1 MFNKVLNVY
10 LVFLSIVKLNSG
22 DLSAINDEK
31 L

>member
-22 DLSAINDEK
+22 DLSVINDEK